1 MRPPIQSDRSFA
13 EIMES
18 KRLNRENLIRAIQQA
33 SPEELEASDERI
45 KDVLRKPEGV
55 DQRRKRIDPPA
66 FYKPAE

>member
-33 SPEELEASDERI
+33 SPEELDASAERI
-45 KDVLRKPEGV
+45 KDVLCKPEGV
-55 DQRRKRIDPPA
+55 DQRRKRIAPPA

>member
-55 DQRRKRIDPPA
+55 DQRRKRIGPPA

>member
-1 MRPPIQSDRSFA
+1 MHPPIQSDRSFA

-33 SPEELEASDERI
+33 SPEELEASAERI
-45 KDVLRKPEGV
+45 KDVLRKPEGG
-55 DQRRKRIDPPA
+55 DQRRKRIAPPA